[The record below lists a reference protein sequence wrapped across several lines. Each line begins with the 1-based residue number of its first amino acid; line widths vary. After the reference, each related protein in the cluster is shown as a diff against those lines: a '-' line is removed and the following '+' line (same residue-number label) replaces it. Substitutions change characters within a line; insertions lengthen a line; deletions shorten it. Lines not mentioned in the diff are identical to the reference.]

1 MFNNLK
7 NEPFINDGVTFMV
20 PWFKKCNIFFS
31 FIKLFYCDTSKY
43 ELKYFH
49 TFTKL

>member
-20 PWFKKCNIFFS
+20 PWFKKCHIFFS
-31 FIKLFYCDTSKY
+31 FNGNFKNTRFVP
-43 ELKYFH
+43 
-49 TFTKL
+49 